1 MITIRRA
8 SSADAAPLAILAEGT
23 FRDTFAADNSPAD
36 MDIHCSRNF
45 SAEIQLKELSDP
57 LRVSIL
63 AAVDEKLVGFAQL
76 LLRRPVRCLSSKHP
90 AELNRLYVLGEW
102 HGRRVAHQL
111 MNAVLSTAAEKKTDH
126 VWLGVWERNPRAMAF
141 YRKFGFEVVGEQRF
155 VLGRQPQRDLL
166 MAVQIN
172 ASSSAT

>member
-8 SSADAAPLAILAEGT
+8 SFADAAPLAVLAERT

-36 MDIHCSRNF
+36 MDLHCSQNF
-45 SAEIQLKELSDP
+45 SAEIQLREISDP
-57 LRVSIL
+57 RRVSIL
-63 AAVDEKLVGFAQL
+63 AAVDEKLVGFSQL
-76 LLRRPVRCLSSKHP
+76 LLRRPVPCLNSRHP

-111 MNAVLSTAAEKKTDH
+111 MDAVLSTAAQQDSDH

-141 YRKFGFEVVGEQRF
+141 YGKFGFEVVGEQRF

-166 MAVQIN
+166 MAVEIN
-172 ASSSAT
+172 APSSAT